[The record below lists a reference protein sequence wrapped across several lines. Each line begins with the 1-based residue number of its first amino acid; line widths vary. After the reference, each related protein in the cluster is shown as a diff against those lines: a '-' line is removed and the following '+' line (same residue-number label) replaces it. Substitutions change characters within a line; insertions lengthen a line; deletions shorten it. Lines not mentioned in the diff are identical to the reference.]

1 MRVGRPETFMEHET
15 WRDGVWRQAVAPVR
29 RGGHGAAR
37 QPSFSVSI
45 NAMQHRCWH
54 RLSPERQTP
63 KQRHLWRAWL
73 VLSQAMQ
80 SDVGSELAR
89 ARGSARKRAA
99 EKSHLSVFR
108 FRGDSGSTASFWLRR
123 LGETIVSERHA
134 GRTPWRCGAIFG
146 NGMGAREWIRR
157 FQDSPSGSAA
167 DSPVS
172 AVPSP
177 FMRSQPIRLHR
188 RDVTGTQR
196 KPCFVALLVHRSGE
210 SSETEK

>member
-15 WRDGVWRQAVAPVR
+15 WRDGVWRQAVAPIL
-29 RGGHGAAR
+29 GGDQAAAR
-37 QPSFSVSI
+37 QLGFSVSI

-89 ARGSARKRAA
+89 ARGSARKR
-99 EKSHLSVFR
+99 
-108 FRGDSGSTASFWLRR
+108 D
-123 LGETIVSERHA
+123 
-134 GRTPWRCGAIFG
+134 GAIFG

-157 FQDSPSGSAA
+157 FQDSPSVSAA

-177 FMRSQPIRLHR
+177 VMRSPPSRLHR
-188 RDVTGTQR
+188 RDDTETQR
-196 KPCFVALLVHRSGE
+196 KPCCVALVIHRSGE